1 MTGII
6 YDIKTKT
13 IKHFTYRKPSVF
25 IDENGEPQ
33 YDYSLNKDNHTH
45 IKKVIFLSLVGY
57 EKVKKLDENDK
68 PIKDEQGNPMFV
80 KGSLVSYEPMDYVNE
95 FILAKHVVDDKE
107 DAQQASKALAN
118 FFRFVLDA
126 QTKWD
131 DKYDNEDFD
140 PLIDPPRPAWDSFS
154 PRKNLRV
161 TTMYRNAVQK
171 TTLDGTGLAKTTA
184 MSYVRSMIDFY
195 KYHLRQGMR
204 FNHPPFEFETCL
216 IDIENSGTSMN
227 AYKRK
232 EVQTTDLRLSFAKS
246 KKNDGGKL
254 PNARRELKPL
264 NKSEWKEIKNI
275 LVQTRRV
282 LKNVKGEEK
291 LVSLPEE
298 YCLLFR
304 LLRYTGLRKEEGASL
319 HLGQVIC
326 PDVKDVML
334 RLGVGDQ
341 YGSLTKDPTGSYS
354 NKSRRTIIPSSLM
367 LELYEYSHSKRYQK
381 RFEKFRKRCLTER
394 EVGNDAYFDGVDG
407 VDESKQYL
415 FISNSGVPFFKKL
428 EEINTRWNEVR
439 KTAGVNLVN
448 DIDAV
453 VHNLRATF
461 AVSIFRALLKKMNA
475 DDALARVSALLGH
488 EDLSTTLL
496 YLNIAQEH
504 PTGDE
509 IWEDVLDYLC
519 VFDEENELDNLPKVE
534 KTHKNEASL

>member
-1 MTGII
+1 MAEII

-13 IKHFTYRKPSVF
+13 LKHFTYRKPLVF

-33 YDYSLNKDNHTH
+33 YEYSLNKDNHTH

-68 PIKDEQGNPMFV
+68 PVKDEKGNPIFV
-80 KGSLVSYEPMDYVNE
+80 KGRLVSYESMDYVNE

-107 DAQQASKALAN
+107 DAQQASKALAH

-126 QTKWD
+126 QAKWD

-171 TTLDGTGLAKTTA
+171 TTLDGSGLAKTTA

-195 KYHLRQGMR
+195 KYHLRQGIR
-204 FNHPPFEFETCL
+204 FNNPPFEFETIL

-227 AYKRK
+227 AHKRK
-232 EVQTTDLRLSFAKS
+232 EVQSTDLRLSFAKS
-246 KKNDGGKL
+246 KRNDGGKL

-264 NKSEWKEIKNI
+264 TSSEWKEIKNI

-282 LKNVKGEEK
+282 LKNVKGGEK

-304 LLRYTGLRKEEGASL
+304 LFRYTGLRKEEGASL
-319 HLGQVIC
+319 HLGQIIR
-326 PDVKDVML
+326 PDVKDVVL

-341 YGSLTKDPTGSYS
+341 YGSLTKDPAGSYS
-354 NKSRRTIIPSSLM
+354 NKSRRTIVPSSLM

-381 RFEKFRKRCLTER
+381 RLEKFKKRCLTER

-407 VDESKQYL
+407 VDERKQYL

-475 DDALARVSALLGH
+475 DDALVRVSALLGH
-488 EDLSTTLL
+488 EDLATTLL
-496 YLNIAQEH
+496 YLKIAQEH

-509 IWEDVLDYLC
+509 IWEDVMDYLG
-519 VFDEENELDNLPKVE
+519 VFDEEDELDNLPEAE
-534 KTHKNEASL
+534 KTYKNEVSQ